1 MKSPARYGPAY
12 AAVTTL
18 FFAWGFITSLIDPLV
33 AAVKG
38 IFSLTDVQAQ
48 LSAFA
53 FFIAYGVMS
62 FPAAALLSRFKSV
75 PTIMIALTTMI
86 GGCLLMLVAANIQN
100 YSLVLGGLFVLAGGI
115 TALQVAANPLAAA
128 LGSPEGSH
136 FRLTFSQAFNSL
148 GTFIGPIIGAS
159 MFLEGIEVKP
169 GMEVTEAAR
178 AEALAGIDAAY
189 FWLSGM
195 IAALLVFFFLSRKL
209 VGEAA
214 PDASNE
220 VARRGVF
227 SMLAEA
233 TQSKWALLGGMAI
246 FLYVGAEVA
255 IGTQMAFFLNAD
267 SIWGQSDAAFTFP
280 LISWLFTSDGI
291 PGISLQEAAA
301 ITAIYW
307 GGAMVGRL
315 IGSALLA
322 KVNAALL
329 LAVFTGGAAL
339 MCLYVFAVG
348 GISAGF
354 VALAIGLFNS
364 IMFPVIFSLT
374 LERSTASS
382 EATSGFLC
390 TAIIGGAFV
399 PLLVGLVSGHS
410 SYITAFIVPAACY
423 LILCWFALSARKVQA
438 TNAAPKTVSNH

>member
-1 MKSPARYGPAY
+1 MKSPAKYGPAY

-18 FFAWGFITSLIDPLV
+18 FLAWGFITSLIDPLV

-62 FPAAALLSRFKSV
+62 FPAAAILSRFKSV
-75 PTIMIALTTMI
+75 PTILMALGTMI
-86 GGCLLMLVAANIQN
+86 GGCLLMLIAANIEN
-100 YSLVLGGLFVLAGGI
+100 YTLVLAGLFVLAGGI

-136 FRLTFSQAFNSL
+136 FRLTFSQAFNSF
-148 GTFIGPIIGAS
+148 GTFIGPIVGAS
-159 MFLEGIEVKP
+159 LFLEGIEVKP
-169 GMEVTEAAR
+169 GMQVTEAAR

-195 IAALLVFFFLSRKL
+195 IAMLLVFFYLSRNI
-209 VGEAA
+209 VSEAA
-214 PDASNE
+214 PAIDEN
-220 VARRGVF
+220 ARRSII
-227 SMLAEA
+227 SMLKEA

-267 SIWGQSDAAFTFP
+267 SIWGQSDAAFDFP

-322 KVNAALL
+322 KVNAAIL

-339 MCLYVFAVG
+339 MCLYVVSVG
-348 GISAGF
+348 GVSAGF

-364 IMFPVIFSLT
+364 IMFPVIFTLT
-374 LERSTASS
+374 LERSTASA

-410 SYITAFIVPAACY
+410 SYITAFIVPAVCY
-423 LILCWFALSARKVQA
+423 LVLCWFALSARKVKA
-438 TNAAPKTVSNH
+438 TNIATEVVTSH

>member
-1 MKSPARYGPAY
+1 MEPSSRKYGPAY

-38 IFSLTDVQAQ
+38 IFSLTDLQAQ

-75 PTIMIALTTMI
+75 PTILIALSMMI
-86 GGCLLMLVAANIQN
+86 GGCILMLVAANIEN
-100 YSLVLGGLFVLAGGI
+100 YELVLVGLFVLASGI

-136 FRLTFSQAFNSL
+136 FRLTFSQTFNSL
-148 GTFIGPIIGAS
+148 GTFIGPIIGAAL
-159 MFLEGIEVKP
+159 FLEGVEVKH
-169 GMEVTEAAR
+169 GEVITDEVR

-189 FWLSGM
+189 FWLAGM
-195 IAALLVFFFLSRKL
+195 IAALLVFFYLSRNI
-209 VGEAA
+209 VGQAA
-214 PDASNE
+214 PSSSTSG
-220 VARRGVF
+220 RSIS

-233 TQSKWALLGGMAI
+233 FQSRWAILGGLAI

-267 SIWGQSDAAFTFP
+267 SIWGQSEAIFNLPFTDRF
-280 LISWLFTSDGI
+280 SDGV
-291 PGISLQEAAA
+291 PGVSLQEAAA
-301 ITAIYW
+301 LTALYW

-329 LAVFTGGAAL
+329 LAVFTGAAAA
-339 MCLYVFAVG
+339 MCLYVVAVG
-348 GISAGF
+348 GVGAGF
-354 VALAIGLFNS
+354 VAIAIGLFNS
-364 IMFPVIFSLT
+364 IMFPVIFTLT
-374 LERSTASS
+374 LERSTASA

-390 TAIIGGAFV
+390 TSIIGGAFV
-399 PLLVGLVSGHS
+399 PLLVGFVSGQT
-410 SYITAFIVPAACY
+410 SYITAFIVPALCY
-423 LILCWFALSARKVQA
+423 VALCIFAISAGKTRA
-438 TNAAPKTVSNH
+438 TNNVADVVTGH